1 MKKVN
6 IREDMFY
13 GTSELDLEK
22 IDLSNSYLLFVNDAS
37 KAYLNAQE
45 SARLKGSIGVIIHI
59 LGGSFLSSSA
69 SRNGEREIRLG
80 ESGNEAYKLGLS
92 RAYGGGEVRI
102 YRGDGM
108 DGIGY
113 FKKVFLDTENFGD

>member
-1 MKKVN
+1 MRKVN

-22 IDLSNSYLLFVNDAS
+22 RDLSNSYLLFVNDAN

-45 SARLKGSIGVIIHI
+45 AARLTGSIKVIIHI

-69 SRNGEREIRLG
+69 SRNGELEIRLG
-80 ESGNEAYKLGLS
+80 DAGNEAYKLGSS
-92 RAYGGGEVRI
+92 RVYGGGEVRI
-102 YRGDGM
+102 YKGDGM

-113 FKKVFLDTENFGD
+113 FEKVFLVK